1 MLADPIPWQA
11 KIRRHQLHLAMPDGL
26 LYQTDLSL
34 TQEGRSEVVWQATI
48 ALAIC
53 RQVLYHNSYKNHIF

>member
-1 MLADPIPWQA
+1 MLANPIPWQA

-34 TQEGRSEVVWQATI
+34 TQEGRSEVV
-48 ALAIC
+48 
-53 RQVLYHNSYKNHIF
+53 